1 MPSMNKL
8 SSYRTTFETDGERGS
23 VTYVNTRIVSWDADT
38 VTLNSAGWQ
47 TVTTK
52 RKMAQAADQFGLG
65 FTVAQRNGEWFVI
78 RLGRSPDGY
87 ASAMAEHGAVTLP
100 YHDGVSFPK
109 GAARTANAAA

>member
-23 VTYVNTRIVSWDADT
+23 VTYVNTRIVAWDGDN
-38 VTLNSAGWQ
+38 VTLNSGGWQ
-47 TVTTK
+47 TATTK
-52 RKMAQAADQFGLG
+52 RKMAQAANQFGLG

-87 ASAMAEHGAVTLP
+87 ASAMAEHGALTIP
-100 YHDGVSFPK
+100 YHDGISFPK
-109 GAARTANAAA
+109 GTVRPVSTAA

>member
-1 MPSMNKL
+1 MAHTYKL
-8 SSYRTTFETDGERGS
+8 SGYRTTFETDGERGS

-52 RKMAQAADQFGLG
+52 RKMAQAANQFGLG

-87 ASAMAEHGAVTLP
+87 ASAMAEHGALTIP
-100 YHDGVSFPK
+100 YHDGISFPK
-109 GAARTANAAA
+109 GTVRPVSVAA

>member
-23 VTYVNTRIVSWDADT
+23 VTYANTRIVSWDADT

-52 RKMAQAADQFGLG
+52 RKMTQASHQFGLG
-65 FTVAQRNGEWFVI
+65 FTVFQRNGDWFVC
-78 RLGRSPDGY
+78 RLGRSPEGY
-87 ASAMAEHGAVTLP
+87 ASAGKEHGAIVIP
-100 YHDGVSFPK
+100 YRDGMTFPR
-109 GAARTANAAA
+109 GTVRPAA